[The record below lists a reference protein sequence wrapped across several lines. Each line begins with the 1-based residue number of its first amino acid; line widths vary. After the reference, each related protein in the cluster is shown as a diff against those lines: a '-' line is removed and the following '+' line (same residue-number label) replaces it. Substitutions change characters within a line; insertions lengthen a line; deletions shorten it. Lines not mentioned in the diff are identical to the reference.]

1 MVPRPG
7 DIGLRCI
14 VPVDGFFE
22 WKAIKGR
29 AKHPYAMLVARRPM
43 CSRCSTRSPAVPQD
57 CARPSNPDMLPVVA
71 KTGFRSALAVPML
84 REGAPIGAVAVG
96 RMQVRAFT
104 DAQIKL
110 LETFADQAVIAIEN
124 TRFVRFAPKATFTN
138 QDVIRRFV
146 R

>member
-1 MVPRPG
+1 
-7 DIGLRCI
+7 
-14 VPVDGFFE
+14 
-22 WKAIKGR
+22 
-29 AKHPYAMLVARRPM
+29 
-43 CSRCSTRSPAVPQD
+43 
-57 CARPSNPDMLPVVA
+57 MLPVVA